1 MLARLEARVAV
12 SVFLDRVASV
22 RIADGQDYENVPVFW
37 ARGPRRLRVELEP
50 QPVGAGSATG

>member
-1 MLARLEARVAV
+1 
-12 SVFLDRVASV
+12 VFLDRVASV
-22 RIADGQDYENVPVFW
+22 RIADGQTYENVPVFW